1 MGGIVVWILKFVNR
15 LWQLLF
21 DIGGFGLIIAAM
33 KSFLPVDL
41 NNCSV
46 MTRDEVRGVDAWAI
60 GSVGISG
67 VVLMEN
73 AGSGCADIIAERLGG
88 TQGKRVC
95 IFCGGG
101 NNGGDG
107 YVIARH
113 LHNAGCLVKVVICAD
128 RGKIKGDALENL
140 RIIEKMKLDVEI
152 CDPSGEMV
160 VRVAADCDMV
170 VDALLGTGLT
180 GQLRDNYIEL
190 IESINSLGAE
200 IIAVDIPSG
209 LDCDK
214 GVPLGAAIRAAATVT
229 FVAVKKGFTEE
240 SANDFTGDV
249 YVVSI
254 GIEPCCGQDADST
267 INQIRKK

>member
-1 MGGIVVWILKFVNR
+1 
-15 LWQLLF
+15 
-21 DIGGFGLIIAAM
+21 M
-33 KSFLPVDL
+33 KRFLPVDL
-41 NNCSV
+41 DNCSV
-46 MTRDEVRGVDAWAI
+46 MSRDEVRAVDAWAI
-60 GSVGISG
+60 GSVGVSG

-88 TQGKRVC
+88 AMGKRVC
-95 IFCGGG
+95 VFCGGG

-113 LHNAGCLVKVVICAD
+113 LHNAGGIVKVVICAD
-128 RGKIKGDALENL
+128 RDKIKGDALENL
-140 RIIEKMKLDVEI
+140 RIIEKMKLDIEI
-152 CDPSGEMV
+152 GVPAGEGV
-160 VRVAADCDMV
+160 ARVAAGCDMV
-170 VDALLGTGLT
+170 VDALLGTGLA

-190 IESINSLGAE
+190 IESINSLDAE

-229 FVAVKKGFTEE
+229 FVAVKKGFTEKNAKE
-240 SANDFTGDV
+240 FTGDV

-254 GIEPCCGQDADST
+254 GIEPGRS
-267 INQIRKK
+267 N